1 MVIVEFF
8 DRTPIENMIGA
19 FANRFGGAYARK
31 LLIGTTLGKSGR
43 GKQYFLQRA
52 KDMKIQVLDEVH
64 TLSDEQFRKRL
75 KAFA

>member
-1 MVIVEFF
+1 MGEAELYKLNTV
-8 DRTPIENMIGA
+8 
-19 FANRFGGAYARK
+19 ANRFGGAYARK

-64 TLSDEQFRKRL
+64 TLSDEQFRKKL